1 MNGGFPDG
9 EDTGGED
16 TGGGDG
22 PGAGAS
28 LTIGAFA
35 RAARLSPKALRLY
48 DELDLLRPARVDPR
62 SGYRFYSP
70 HQLERARLVAWL
82 RRLGMPLARIRE
94 VTALAPPRAAE
105 AVRRYWAEVEAE
117 TSARRDLAEF
127 LVDQLSAPLRPKE
140 PVMTLELRCAA
151 LSDGGL
157 VRPGNQDAVHAGTRL
172 LAVADG
178 FGPGGAPASAAAVEA
193 LKALDGGTLDPGDV
207 LNALEDAVAR
217 AARAVR
223 EVAVRTAGAA
233 GRAEVGTTLTA
244 LLWTASRLALVHI
257 GDSRAHV
264 LRDGELF
271 LVTEDHTVTG
281 SLVEEGRLTEEE
293 ARSHPG
299 RSLLLR
305 ALTGS
310 GGHGVPDIRL
320 HDTRPGDRYL
330 LCSDGLSAVV
340 PGERLRSVLVAAP
353 DPAAAVREL
362 RARAYAAGAPDH
374 LSCVVAEVAELA
386 PGG

>member
-1 MNGGFPDG
+1 MN
-9 EDTGGED
+9 
-16 TGGGDG
+16 
-22 PGAGAS
+22 
-28 LTIGAFA
+28 
-35 RAARLSPKALRLY
+35 
-48 DELDLLRPARVDPR
+48 
-62 SGYRFYSP
+62 
-70 HQLERARLVAWL
+70 
-82 RRLGMPLARIRE
+82 
-94 VTALAPPRAAE
+94 
-105 AVRRYWAEVEAE
+105 
-117 TSARRDLAEF
+117 
-127 LVDQLSAPLRPKE
+127 
-140 PVMTLELRCAA
+140 
-151 LSDGGL
+151 DGGL
-157 VRPGNQDAVHAGTRL
+157 VRPGDQDAVQAGTRL

-193 LKALDGGTLDPGDV
+193 LKTLDGGTLDPGDV

-223 EVAVRTAGAA
+223 EVAVRTARAGAA

-271 LVTEDHTVTG
+271 PVTEDHTMTG
-281 SLVEEGRLTEEE
+281 SLVEEGRLTGEE

-299 RSLLLR
+299 RALLLR

-340 PGERLRSVLVAAP
+340 PGERLRSVLAAAP
-353 DPAAAVREL
+353 DPASAVREL

-374 LSCVVAEVAELA
+374 LSCVVAEVAHRA